1 MKPIGNVI
9 DAMIEYYAG
18 DAKRIQHFLKVYGF
32 AKAIGE
38 LENISK
44 DQQEI
49 IEVAAAV
56 HDIGIK
62 LSEEKYHSSAGNYQE
77 LEGPPVAERLLKQLG
92 YEKTLIDRVCY
103 LVAHH
108 HTYGNIDAIDYQI
121 LVEADFLVNISED
134 NMSAD
139 AVEKVKTKIFKTAAG
154 ISFLTR
160 IYQQ

>member
-32 AKAIGE
+32 AKVIGE
-38 LENISK
+38 LENIPK

-77 LEGPPVAERLLKQLG
+77 LEGPPVAERLLRQLG
-92 YEKTLIDRVCY
+92 YEKALIDRVCY

-108 HTYGNIDAIDYQI
+108 HTYSNIDAIDYQI
-121 LVEADFLVNISED
+121 LIEADFLVNISED
-134 NMSAD
+134 NMAVD